1 MSRTKSGI
9 NFKAG
14 SAVATTLKNSLPWPH
29 YFTLAKENKVG
40 FVAKGRNKAAVK
52 SISIANRL
60 FYYSLTPGIV
70 STIQVSGNSSSLF
83 CKSL

>member
-1 MSRTKSGI
+1 MNRTKSAI

-14 SAVATTLKNSLPWPH
+14 SAKATTLKNSLPSLH
-29 YFTLAKENKVG
+29 YFTLAKINKVG
-40 FVAKGRNKAAVK
+40 FVEKGRNKDAVK
-52 SISIANRL
+52 SISMANRL

-83 CKSL
+83 CRSL